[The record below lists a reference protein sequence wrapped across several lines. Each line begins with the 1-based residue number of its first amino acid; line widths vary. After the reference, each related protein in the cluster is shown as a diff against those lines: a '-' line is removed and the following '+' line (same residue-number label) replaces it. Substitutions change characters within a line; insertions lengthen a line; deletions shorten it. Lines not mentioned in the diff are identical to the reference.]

1 SSVTGSVALFVNRCQ
16 ISPKNYIAPWKM
28 LMAEYDNKRA
38 LIHTHLHPFVSLP
51 KRKFENA
58 TELKKLRNNV
68 SLAAFSNL
76 ECYVNYYTLQTLYI
90 ISEQFGSKI
99 QTEWNL
105 KRGDIKEY
113 ASYQELDAF
122 LSFRIRGLSDSVD
135 EPGSVTDNLR

>member
-1 SSVTGSVALFVNRCQ
+1 
-16 ISPKNYIAPWKM
+16 M

-51 KRKFENA
+51 KGKFENA
-58 TELKKLRNNV
+58 TELKKLRNIV